1 MFPFPGVVSQGV
13 VSATAL
19 DPESSDTVLLCTDSG
34 VVAEM
39 HMESFTMGR
48 SWDLGGLLGTRA
60 CEGMVWASDSQV
72 RCASS
77 VPDDARA
84 PRAPLLIDAFCAHGV
99 QGVLHVACMAC
110 RQTATTGPV
119 SSQPF
124 DLSTGSLWITDAKS
138 VYDVRLTATS
148 AVLVR
153 SYVVRATA
161 DLKTDLAYG
170 ISTNSTKVRCRHP
183 YGHSPHAGS
192 PLYPTP
198 TRSVGVVVGIHVV
211 CNAPVVRRCVCVCSP
226 KLTGSP
232 RCCGCTL

>member
-19 DPESSDTVLLCTDSG
+19 DPASSDTVLLCTDSG

-39 HMESFTMGR
+39 HMESFTMGH

-148 AVLVR
+148 AVLRRKGDRRLEDGPCVWNLYQLNQGALSASIWAQPSCR
-153 SYVVRATA
+153 FSSIPDA
-161 DLKTDLAYG
+161 DTL
-170 ISTNSTKVRCRHP
+170 SRCSCWDP
-183 YGHSPHAGS
+183 S
-192 PLYPTP
+192 
-198 TRSVGVVVGIHVV
+198 
-211 CNAPVVRRCVCVCSP
+211 
-226 KLTGSP
+226 
-232 RCCGCTL
+232 